1 MWKGEITQ
9 EDLIRLDKKITD
21 EQTQYRHELKN
32 SIQKIHFKV
41 DEIEKESI
49 KSNIK
54 IENMAKD
61 ISEIKATIKEWF
73 EDIKQ
78 ELKTGYTPI
87 SEHKHNS
94 DRIWKIEKVMY
105 WIAGILWTWILWALL
120 TLIFKEWLK

>member
-1 MWKGEITQ
+1 MVKKEVTQ
-9 EDLIRLDKKITD
+9 EDLIRLDKKISD
-21 EQTQYRHELKN
+21 EQTQYRHDMKN

-41 DEIEKESI
+41 DDIEKETI

-94 DRIWKIEKVMY
+94 DRIGKIEKVMY
-105 WIAGILWTWILWALL
+105 WIAGIFWTWIIWAVLA
-120 TLIFKEWLK
+120 LILK